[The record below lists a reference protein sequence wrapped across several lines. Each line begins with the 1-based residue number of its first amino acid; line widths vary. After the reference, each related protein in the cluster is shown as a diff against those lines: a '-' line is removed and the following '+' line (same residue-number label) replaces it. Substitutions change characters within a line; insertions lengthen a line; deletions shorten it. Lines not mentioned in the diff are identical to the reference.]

1 MPIKNKTIAILGAGS
16 WGTALALHLAKS
28 ESLVRLWDHNRDHL
42 IAIKKNKQN
51 TKYLPGILLPDN
63 IEYFESLEQ
72 VLENVNDVLIAVPSF
87 AFSDVIKNVKPYLS
101 KNARIMSVTKGL
113 DPLTNQLLS
122 DIVLTHLPHHPVA
135 VLSGP
140 TFATEVA
147 RELPTAIV
155 VAASQH
161 EFAQDIVSRFNHHAF
176 RVYTSTDLIGVQ
188 LGGAVKNVMAIAVGI
203 SDGLHYGANA
213 RSALITR
220 GLAEM
225 MRLGLAMGA
234 KQETFVGLSGL
245 GDLVL
250 TCTDDQSRNR
260 RFGLAIAENQDID
273 VAEKNIGQVVEGA
286 HTVKQVMALAK
297 KYGIDMPICQQVYAI
312 LNHETDIPSA
322 VHQILSREPK
332 MEADA
337 KF

>member
-1 MPIKNKTIAILGAGS
+1 MHKTIAILGAGS
-16 WGTALALHLAKS
+16 WGTALALHLSKS
-28 ESLVRLWDHNRDHL
+28 ESPVRLWDHDSTHL
-42 IAIKKNKQN
+42 MTIKKNKQN
-51 TKYLPGILLPDN
+51 SKYLPGILLPEN
-63 IEYFESLEQ
+63 IEYIESLKQ
-72 VLENVNDVLIAVPSF
+72 AIENVTDILIAVPSF
-87 AFSDVIKNVKPYLS
+87 AFSDVIQNIKPYLS
-101 KNARIMSVTKGL
+101 NNARIMSVTKGL

-122 DIVLTHLPHHPVA
+122 DIVLTHLPNHPVA

-155 VAASQH
+155 VATTQDA
-161 EFAQDIVSRFNHHAF
+161 FAKDIVGRFNHHAF

-260 RFGLAIAENQDID
+260 RFGLAIAKNQDIN
-273 VAEKNIGQVVEGA
+273 VAEKTIGQVVEGA
-286 HTVKQVMALAK
+286 HTVKQVIALAQQ
-297 KYGIDMPICQQVYAI
+297 YQVDMPICQQVYAI
-312 LNHETDIPSA
+312 LNHETDIQSA
-322 VHQILSREPK
+322 VHHILSREPK
-332 MEADA
+332 MESNAT
-337 KF
+337 F